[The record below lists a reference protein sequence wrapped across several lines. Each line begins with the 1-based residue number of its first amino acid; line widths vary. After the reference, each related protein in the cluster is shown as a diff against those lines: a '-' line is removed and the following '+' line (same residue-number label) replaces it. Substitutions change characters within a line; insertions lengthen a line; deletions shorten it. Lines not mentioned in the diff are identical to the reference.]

1 MYTPVCSYI
10 HIYYKMR
17 IMPAYVNMLI
27 QYVNPGRI
35 QKIDSLFYY
44 APGENYLTFARTN
57 FRPLFLS
64 DVLANMTD
72 AQKILAKEKC
82 GDNKECIFDFAV
94 TGMWIRVLIAV
105 SVFVRV

>member
-1 MYTPVCSYI
+1 
-10 HIYYKMR
+10 
-17 IMPAYVNMLI
+17 MPAYVNVRI
-27 QYVNPGRI
+27 QYVYPGRI

-44 APGENYLTFARTN
+44 APGENYLTYARTN

-72 AQKILAKEKC
+72 AQKILANQKC

-94 TGMWIRVLIAV
+94 TGVCIVIAILTV
-105 SVFVRV
+105 